1 MRRDPKIHKDL
12 IIAWANG
19 ATIQKLGVMK
29 EWIDCDPE
37 WYAQSKYRIKPTPK
51 HDKKIM
57 FCLESNPALGL
68 RFRDSSNE
76 AFIEGSQYIYVTF
89 DGETAKIKSVEVAT

>member
-1 MRRDPKIHKDL
+1 VKRDPKIHKDL

-19 ATIQKLGVMK
+19 APIQKLGVMN
-29 EWIDCDPE
+29 EWIDVDPE

-57 FCLESNPALGL
+57 FRLDAHHTLGL
-68 RFRDSSNE
+68 RFIESTHENYAKE
-76 AFIEGSQYIYVTF
+76 AQYIYVTF
-89 DGETAKIKSVEVAT
+89 DGETAQIKNVEIAT